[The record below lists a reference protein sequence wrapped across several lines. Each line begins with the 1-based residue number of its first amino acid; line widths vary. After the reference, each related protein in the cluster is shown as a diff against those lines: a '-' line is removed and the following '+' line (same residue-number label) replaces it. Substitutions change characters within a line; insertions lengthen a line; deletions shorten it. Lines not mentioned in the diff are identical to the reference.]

1 MKINPQFVRFAACAM
16 ALSQSATFAQDAA
29 SPPTNPAPETGAST
43 SAQVV
48 DATPPHGMN
57 SANSVFVP
65 GEATGARPFVTGPL
79 SLQKAV
85 EIALANS
92 PILRGAT
99 ADLDVAAARVK
110 AAQAARKPS
119 LSATTFLTTGS
130 ETGPIY
136 NSPDGV
142 TPQNLFAVPRG
153 AFADQ
158 NLMLML
164 PLLNGGRLQALTRQA
179 QAARAASGFDLQTA
193 RLDVA
198 LDTKTAYR
206 QTLLAL
212 ETQKVAAARQ
222 NATTEQLRNDR
233 AAEKAGRVPQLFV
246 LRDEAEDADAGQDV
260 TNAARDVELAL
271 ISLRALMGARTD
283 SDFSLTDSLE
293 TLNEDDSASNLQTA
307 LANRPELQGARARL
321 ESTRQGENA
330 VRGSSKFQAAL
341 TGMADL
347 GGTRSGSSGG
357 LSVGLVVGV
366 PIFDGGMRRAGRDEA
381 RAQISRAQAD
391 VSRLEI
397 QVEREVAGAQVSLD
411 AARKNVA
418 TAQSALVAAQ
428 EGYRVALLRYQG
440 GRATNAETLDALA
453 ALTRARTNRARA
465 LYNAQIASDQLGRAV
480 GRG

>member
-1 MKINPQFVRFAACAM
+1 MKINPTFAVL
-16 ALSQSATFAQDAA
+16 ALTLSPTISFAQSAT
-29 SPPTNPAPETGAST
+29 PT
-43 SAQVV
+43 SAPI
-48 DATPPHGMN
+48 TESN
-57 SANSVFVP
+57 S
-65 GEATGARPFVTGPL
+65 RPLVSGPL

-85 EIALANS
+85 EIALVNS

-99 ADLDVAAARVK
+99 ADLDIAAARVK

-164 PLLNGGRLQALTRQA
+164 PLLNGGRLQALTKQA
-179 QAARAASGFDLQTA
+179 QAARDASGFDLQTS

-206 QTLLAL
+206 QALLAL

-222 NATTEQLRNDR
+222 SATSEQLKNDR
-233 AAEKAGRVPQLFV
+233 AAEKVGRVPGLFV
-246 LRDEAEDADAGQDV
+246 LRDEAEDADAGQGV

-271 ISLRALMGARTD
+271 ISLRALMGIQME
-283 SDFSLTDSLE
+283 SDFSLADSLE
-293 TLNEDDSASNLQTA
+293 TLGQDPSAADIQTA
-307 LANRPELQGARARL
+307 LANRPELQSARARL
-321 ESTRQGENA
+321 ESARQGENA

-347 GGTRSGSSGG
+347 SGARSGSSGG
-357 LSVGLVVGV
+357 LSVGVVVGV
-366 PIFDGGMRRAGRDEA
+366 PIFDGGARRAGRDEA
-381 RAQISRAQAD
+381 RAQITRAQAD

-397 QVEREVAGAQVSLD
+397 QVEREVAGARVSLD
-411 AARKNVA
+411 AARKNVVA
-418 TAQSALVAAQ
+418 SQIALVAAQ
-428 EGYRVALLRYQG
+428 ESYRVALLRYQG
-440 GRATNAETLDALA
+440 GRATNSETLDGLA
-453 ALTRARTNRARA
+453 ALTKARTNRARA
-465 LYNAQIASDQLGRAV
+465 LYEAQLASDQLARAV
-480 GRG
+480 GIAA